1 MQEFIKKNIY
11 LIFLFIITLS
21 IGFLTFLTFI
31 DKGFIELSDN
41 NLQLLLIL
49 NIFLLFLLFVFIFLE
64 IKKAIKNDIDK
75 DGLNSNKKYIT
86 YFALFT
92 LIPSLLI
99 SIFSLFLF
107 SFALEKYFDK
117 KVTTVVNNSYE
128 LARDYVEEVRNK
140 IQSEI
145 VLIAFDLNKS
155 KKFLNDNTDEYKRFL
170 NTQKIIRGVDEIHV
184 INIDKKLL
192 FSTLE
197 DDEPYIAPVD
207 KALNLVLDDDRP
219 LKIIN
224 AFENRS
230 AAIIRLQNFEDR
242 FLYVVK
248 YLDKNISRYLT
259 ESQEAINFY
268 YTVEEKS
275 TGIKISFAIIYII
288 VVSLL
293 LFISISIAI
302 RFSSR
307 FFRSINNLIL
317 ASSSIG
323 EGDLNTK
330 VPEVKTDKDLEILN
344 KNFNQ
349 MIDRL
354 KNQQEKLIINERH
367 EAWGSLARKLAHEI
381 KNPLTPI
388 QLTIDRLKS
397 KYSSQLNENDKD
409 NFKENL
415 KIINN
420 QIKQIEKLVNEFS
433 DFARMP
439 KPIFQNNDLVSL
451 MNDNI
456 KLLQEL
462 DSTINIKLTKDNQN
476 IFFNCDKEQLSRV
489 FFNLIKNSIE
499 SIHQKSEKV
508 SNFNKNISIELNE
521 TDDHISLV
529 IDDNG
534 IGLSLYFYA
543 YLGGHY
549 TSTGTVNQW
558 VNHAGYTSRP
568 DMGTSWWT
576 TSNSSF
582 MLTGVQ
588 LEAGNSAS
596 DYAHE
601 SFIETLNKCKRY
613 FHVLA
618 HNNYVFLGLGMQYYS
633 ASIFIDAGPIDM
645 RTTPTFIAKQG
656 VSGAYTYEKLFGN
669 SAQYINAIALDGK
682 TTRERCI
689 LNING
694 DASRQGQAV
703 RISTHYHILS
713 NNEPH
718 VALDAELT

>member
-1 MQEFIKKNIY
+1 MYEFIKKNIY

-31 DKGFIELSDN
+31 DKSLIELSSQ
-41 NLQLLLIL
+41 NLQYLLVL
-49 NIFLLFLLFVFIFLE
+49 NIVLLTLLFIFIFLE

-75 DGLNSNKKYIT
+75 DGLKSNKKYIT

-92 LIPSLLI
+92 FIPSLLI

-128 LARDYVEEVRNK
+128 LAKDYVEEVRNK

-155 KKFLNDNTDEYKRFL
+155 KKFLNDNEREYKRFL
-170 NTQKIIRGVDEIHV
+170 QTQKLIRRVDEIHV
-184 INIDKKLL
+184 INSNKKLL

-197 DDEPYIAPVD
+197 ADIPYIPPVD
-207 KALNLVLDDDRP
+207 EALNLVLDDDRP

-224 AFENRS
+224 ALENRS
-230 AAIIRLQNFEDR
+230 AAIMRLQNFEDR
-242 FLYVVK
+242 FIYVVK
-248 YLDKNISRYLT
+248 YLDKDISRYLT
-259 ESQEAINFY
+259 ESEEAINFY

-288 VVSLL
+288 IVSLL

-323 EGDLNTK
+323 KGNLDIK

-349 MIDRL
+349 MIKRL
-354 KNQQEKLIINERH
+354 KDQQEKLIINERH

-388 QLTIDRLKS
+388 QLTIDRLKN
-397 KYSSQLNENDKD
+397 KYSTELDEKNKE

-439 KPIFQNNDLVSL
+439 KPVFQKNDLIIL
-451 MNDNI
+451 IKDNI
-456 KLLQEL
+456 KLLQQL
-462 DSTINIKLTKDNQN
+462 DQNIKIEFIHNYQKLYLDG
-476 IFFNCDKEQLSRV
+476 DKEQLSRV
-489 FFNLIKNSIE
+489 FLNLIKNSIE
-499 SIHQKSEKV
+499 SIHQKAEKV
-508 SNFNKNISIELNE
+508 SDFNKNISIEVS
-521 TDDHISLV
+521 DFDSHIDIV
-529 IDDNG
+529 INDNG
-534 IGLSLYFYA
+534 IGFNNLNNNIKEILNPYFTTKKE
-543 YLGGHY
+543 G
-549 TSTGTVNQW
+549 TG
-558 VNHAGYTSRP
+558 
-568 DMGTSWWT
+568 
-576 TSNSSF
+576 
-582 MLTGVQ
+582 
-588 LEAGNSAS
+588 
-596 DYAHE
+596 
-601 SFIETLNKCKRY
+601 
-613 FHVLA
+613 
-618 HNNYVFLGLGMQYYS
+618 LGL
-633 ASIFIDAGPIDM
+633 SIVNKIINDHNGNIEFKSKTDGATIKI
-645 RTTPTFIAKQG
+645 TFIK
-656 VSGAYTYEKLFGN
+656 
-669 SAQYINAIALDGK
+669 
-682 TTRERCI
+682 
-689 LNING
+689 
-694 DASRQGQAV
+694 
-703 RISTHYHILS
+703 
-713 NNEPH
+713 
-718 VALDAELT
+718 